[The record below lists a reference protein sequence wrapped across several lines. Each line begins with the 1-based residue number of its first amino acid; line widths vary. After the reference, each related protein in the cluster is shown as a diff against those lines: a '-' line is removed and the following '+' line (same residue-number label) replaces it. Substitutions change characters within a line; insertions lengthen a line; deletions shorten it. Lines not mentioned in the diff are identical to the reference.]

1 MWPDTRL
8 TKLIGIEHPIVL
20 APMAGAMDYE
30 LVAAVSEAGGLG
42 SLPCAMLNAQTLH
55 DQFAKIRARTDKPV
69 NVNFF
74 CHAPPVP
81 NNAREARWRDKL
93 RPYYEELGIDPS
105 APVPSSNRA
114 PFDAAFCE
122 AIEQLKPEVVSFHF
136 GLPEASL
143 LKRVKAA
150 GAIVISSATVATEA
164 VWLEPSSRKA
174 TKRAATAACSSPTT
188 SPPRSGRSR
197 SFRRSSMRS
206 RCR

>member
-42 SLPCAMLNAQTLH
+42 SLACAMLNAQELH
-55 DQFAKIRARTDKPV
+55 DPFPKLRAGSGKPV

-74 CHAPPVP
+74 CHEPPVP
-81 NNAREARWRDKL
+81 NNAREARWRDAL

-122 AIEQLKPEVVSFHF
+122 AIVELKPEVVSFHF
-136 GLPEASL
+136 GLPE
-143 LKRVKAA
+143 
-150 GAIVISSATVATEA
+150 
-164 VWLEPSSRKA
+164 
-174 TKRAATAACSSPTT
+174 
-188 SPPRSGRSR
+188 
-197 SFRRSSMRS
+197 
-206 RCR
+206 